1 MALLGQIRVAPIA
14 TRAGCIDKDEVWAF
28 GVQPPDALID
38 VTLSRPEIAEG
49 DDLGVTFVGDI
60 GDRNRVFMDIHSD
73 VTRARLV
80 PD

>member
-1 MALLGQIRVAPIA
+1 
-14 TRAGCIDKDEVWAF
+14 
-28 GVQPPDALID
+28 
-38 VTLSRPEIAEG
+38 
-49 DDLGVTFVGDI
+49 VTFVGDI